1 MRLQGAQGCLDGNL
15 IYEGG
20 ISLLKGHE
28 ILGTDKPIYFR
39 KNEDHL
45 FYEDLLLMDEN
56 PDDYEI
62 EGYVQVIK
70 TGEPFFLPVY
80 QLLVPEVKKSAKVL
94 PFNLK

>member
-1 MRLQGAQGCLDGNL
+1 M
-15 IYEGG
+15 
-20 ISLLKGHE
+20 LKGHE
-28 ILGTDKPIYFR
+28 ILGTDKPIYF
-39 KNEDHL
+39 KKGEDHL
-45 FYEDLLLMDEN
+45 FYEDLVLMDEN

-62 EGYVQVIK
+62 AGYVQVIK